1 LIDYLRD
8 KIITR
13 RMSKEYLYSLKKKYF
28 LKKKVQVVIKEIKR
42 LRLKADMKVEKET
55 KLSIFWGCKRK

>member
-1 LIDYLRD
+1 
-8 KIITR
+8 
-13 RMSKEYLYSLKKKYF
+13 MSKEYLYSLKKKYF
-28 LKKKVQVVIKEIKR
+28 FKKKVQVVIKEIKR